1 MIKLLSYVLI
11 LMVVLSSTATA
22 SDPVKGRVVNVMTGD
37 ILIVSVDHRAEVVHL
52 YGVECPE
59 RGEAGWLKVRNYT
72 EQLVLYK
79 QIVLE
84 PVGSQ
89 RAGTIHIKSA
99 RSWNLDCAVSNAR
112 LLSYQARAVSEKA
125 PLPSTWQPECRRR
138 G

>member
-1 MIKLLSYVLI
+1 
-11 LMVVLSSTATA
+11 MVVLSSTATA

-84 PVGSQ
+84 PVGAQ
-89 RAGTIHIKSA
+89 RAGTIQAKVYVGELCINEALADMILAIK
-99 RSWNLDCAVSNAR
+99 
-112 LLSYQARAVSEKA
+112 
-125 PLPSTWQPECRRR
+125 
-138 G
+138 